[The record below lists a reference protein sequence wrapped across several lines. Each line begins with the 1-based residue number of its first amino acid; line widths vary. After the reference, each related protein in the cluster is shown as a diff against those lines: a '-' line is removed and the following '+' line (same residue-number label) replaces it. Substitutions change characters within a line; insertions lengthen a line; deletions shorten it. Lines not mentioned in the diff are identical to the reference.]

1 MAEQTLNNNAAAVV
15 GEVQSVSGRVVATGA
30 DGVERQL
37 FAGDMVYADDL
48 IKTIGE
54 ASAVIAM
61 KDGSRLDLG
70 SNTEASLDESVYSDD
85 VDAARAAAL
94 ADVKEIQAAIAA
106 GADPT
111 EITEPPAAGDQP
123 APTSALGESA
133 QSALSVDRTGRVGLV
148 QAGYETTGLEQN
160 FEQLLVD
167 PIPLLVE
174 GDDGGAGGG
183 TTGPSGPSAILV
195 LAPITGDNIISAAE
209 AGTTVAITGTVGGD
223 VADGDIVTINV
234 NGTDYTGPV
243 SGGAFSISVPGSELL
258 ADADGI
264 VDASV
269 TTSTGDPAGE
279 ATAMDSQPFT
289 VDTTPPTAAITLDP
303 ITADN
308 LIDAAEAGGTVAIT
322 GTVGGDVADGDTVTL
337 TINGIDY
344 TGTVSGGTF
353 SIDVPGS
360 ALVNDPDTTVEAG
373 VTTSTGDVNGE
384 ATATASQPYTVDTN
398 LPTATI
404 NIDPITADNVLN
416 AAEAGGTVAVTG
428 TVGGDVADGDTV
440 TLTIDGTDF
449 TGAVSGGAF
458 SIDVPGSA
466 LASDSDLTV
475 DASVTTSTG
484 NANGEA
490 TATDAQTYAV
500 DTTPPVATIALDP
513 ITADNVLNAAEAGGT
528 VAITGVVGG
537 DVADGDTVT
546 LTIDGVDYTG
556 TVSGGAFSIDVPGSA
571 LANDPDLTVD
581 ASVTTSTGD
590 VNGEATATTTQTYT
604 VDTTP
609 PTATITLDP
618 VTADNILSAAEVGG
632 TVALTGTVGGDVV
645 DGDTVTLTVGGVDY
659 TGAVSGGTF
668 SIDVPGSALAG
679 DPDLTVD
686 ASVTT
691 STGDVNG
698 EATATDTQTYTVDT
712 GLPTA
717 SINLDPITPDNILNA
732 AEAGGTV
739 AVTGT
744 VGGDVADGDIVT
756 LTIGGADYTGPVSG
770 GTFSIDVPGSALAA
784 DADSTVDASVTTSTG
799 NVNGEATAT
808 DTQTYSVD
816 TTAPTASI
824 ALDPITAD
832 NVLSAAEVGGTVPVT
847 GTAGGDVAD
856 GDTVTLTIDG
866 VDYTGTVSGGAF
878 SIDVPGSALASDPDL
893 TVDASV
899 TTSTGDVNGEATAT
913 TTQTYTVD
921 TTPPTA
927 SIALDPVAADDVLN
941 AAEAGATVAITG
953 TVGGDVTDGD
963 IVTITVNGIDYMGA
977 VAGGVFSIDVPGSA
991 LAADPDTTVD
1001 ASVTTSTGDAN
1012 GEATATTSRPYSVDT
1027 AAPSAP
1033 TVVITEDA
1041 DNDGIID
1048 SSELSGDIDVEIG
1061 LPGDAVAGDT
1071 LTVSDGSNTTTIVL
1085 TAADIAAG
1093 AVATT
1098 FPSPGD
1104 GNTISVTATLTD
1116 AAGNTSGPASDAATL
1131 DLTPIGVPPVAVD
1144 DPAAAPYSVALGK
1157 LGTSWTAIDSTGQ
1170 QTTIVARDADGSP
1183 GTLFQQGNNLGVAG
1197 TPRTVLETVPQQI
1210 EFDRTTGQS
1219 ESITLEFAGN
1229 MNQARFGVERLF
1241 ANEDGGEQGRWVALY
1256 DGHEVARGTFVLS
1269 TGNIGTFNINT
1280 GALVFNEVR
1289 FESIDTVNRTGDGSD
1304 YFLAGFSGSGPASA
1318 NTEYT
1323 LSADQTLTITA
1334 ASPNDLLD
1342 NDSDPDGDPL
1352 TLIEV
1357 NGNAVTDGQTVT
1369 LSSGALL
1376 TISDDGSFVYD
1387 PNGQFDSLG
1396 AGEVAT
1402 DSFTYTISDG
1412 NGGTDTATAVVTNIG
1427 VDAAATAA
1435 TSLLVSAALPTVDG
1449 GVGDNVLTGS
1459 SGADEFYW
1467 NDGYQGTAGSPAVDQ
1482 VTNFS
1487 LAEGDVLN
1495 LQDLLSGEAGGDL
1508 TDYLHF
1514 EQSGSDGVVHVS
1526 SNGGFSAGYSAGS
1539 EDQTIV
1545 LQNVDLSV
1553 LGSNDQQIIDSLL
1566 TSNNLQTD

>member
-15 GEVQSVSGRVVATGA
+15 GEVQSVAGRVVATGA

-94 ADVKEIQAAIAA
+94 ADIEEIQAAIAA

-148 QAGYETTGLEQN
+148 QAGYETAGVEQS
-160 FEQLLVD
+160 FQPLLVD
-167 PIPLLVE
+167 PVPLLAD
-174 GDDGGAGGG
+174 GDGGPASGG
-183 TTGPSGPSAILV
+183 TPGPSGPSAILI

-243 SGGAFSISVPGSELL
+243 SGGAFSIAVPGGELL
-258 ADADGI
+258 ADADRI

-279 ATAMDSQPFT
+279 ATATDSQPFT
-289 VDTTPPTAAITLDP
+289 VDTTPPTASITLDQ

-308 LIDAAEAGGTVAIT
+308 VIDAAEAGGTVAIT

-337 TINGIDY
+337 VINGIDY

-360 ALVNDPDTTVEAG
+360 ALVNDPDTTVEAS

-404 NIDPITADNVLN
+404 DLDPITADNVLN

-440 TLTIDGTDF
+440 TLTIDGTDY
-449 TGAVSGGAF
+449 TGAVSGGVF
-458 SIDVPGSA
+458 NIDVPGSA
-466 LASDSDLTV
+466 LASDPDLTV

-500 DTTPPVATIALDP
+500 DTTPPVASIALDP

-528 VAITGVVGG
+528 VAVTGVVGG

-556 TVSGGAFSIDVPGSA
+556 TVSSGVFSIDVPGSA
-571 LANDPDLTVD
+571 LASDPDLAVD

-590 VNGEATATTTQTYT
+590 VNGEATATTTQTYM

-609 PTATITLDP
+609 PTAAITLDP
-618 VTADNILSAAEVGG
+618 VTADNVLSAAEVGG
-632 TVALTGTVGGDVV
+632 TVALTGTVGGDIV
-645 DGDTVTLTVGGVDY
+645 DGDVVTLTIDGADY
-659 TGAVSGGTF
+659 TGTVSGGTF
-668 SIDVPGSALAG
+668 SIDVPGS
-679 DPDLTVD
+679 V
-686 ASVTT
+686 
-691 STGDVNG
+691 
-698 EATATDTQTYTVDT
+698 
-712 GLPTA
+712 
-717 SINLDPITPDNILNA
+717 
-732 AEAGGTV
+732 
-739 AVTGT
+739 
-744 VGGDVADGDIVT
+744 
-756 LTIGGADYTGPVSG
+756 
-770 GTFSIDVPGSALAA
+770 
-784 DADSTVDASVTTSTG
+784 
-799 NVNGEATAT
+799 
-808 DTQTYSVD
+808 
-816 TTAPTASI
+816 
-824 ALDPITAD
+824 
-832 NVLSAAEVGGTVPVT
+832 
-847 GTAGGDVAD
+847 
-856 GDTVTLTIDG
+856 
-866 VDYTGTVSGGAF
+866 
-878 SIDVPGSALASDPDL
+878 LASDPDL

-921 TTPPTA
+921 TAPPTA
-927 SIALDPVAADDVLN
+927 SIALDPIAADDVLN
-941 AAEAGATVAITG
+941 AAEAGAMVAITG

-963 IVTITVNGIDYMGA
+963 IVTITVNGVDYTGA
-977 VAGGVFSIDVPGSA
+977 VAGGMFSIDVPGSA
-991 LAADPDTTVD
+991 LAADLDTTVD
-1001 ASVTTSTGDAN
+1001 ASVTTSTGDVN

-1048 SSELSGDIDVEIG
+1048 SSELSGEIDVEIG
-1061 LPGDAVAGDT
+1061 LPGDAVTGNT
-1071 LTVSDGSNTTTIVL
+1071 LTVSDGSNTTTIML
-1085 TAADIAAG
+1085 TGADIAAG
-1093 AVATT
+1093 AVTTT
-1098 FPSPGD
+1098 FPSPGA
-1104 GNTISVTATLTD
+1104 GNAITVTATLTD
-1116 AAGNTSGPASDAATL
+1116 AAGNTSGPASDAATV
-1131 DLTPIGVPPVAVD
+1131 DLAPIGVPPVAVD

-1157 LGTSWTAIDSTGQ
+1157 LGTSWSAIDSTGQ
-1170 QTTIVARDADGSP
+1170 QTAIIARDADGSS

-1197 TPRTVLETVPQQI
+1197 TPRTDLESVPQQI

-1219 ESITLEFAGN
+1219 ESITLAFAGN
-1229 MNQARFGVERLF
+1229 MNQAQFGVERLF

-1256 DGHEVARGTFVLS
+1256 DGREVASGTFVLT
-1269 TGNIGTFNINT
+1269 TGYIGTFSINT
-1280 GALVFNEVR
+1280 GSLVFNEVR
-1289 FESIDTVNRTGDGSD
+1289 FESLDTVNGTGDGSD

-1318 NTEYT
+1318 NTQYT
-1323 LSADQTLTITA
+1323 VSADQTLAITA

-1342 NDSDPDGDPL
+1342 NDSDPDGDAL

-1357 NGNAVTDGQTVT
+1357 DGNAVADGQTVA
-1369 LSSGALL
+1369 LASGALL

-1387 PNGQFDSLG
+1387 PNGQFDGLA

-1427 VDAAATAA
+1427 VDAAAA
-1435 TSLLVSAALPTVDG
+1435 TSSLLVSAALPTVDG
-1449 GVGDNVLTGS
+1449 GLGDNVLTGS
-1459 SGADEFYW
+1459 GGADEFYW
-1467 NDGYQGTAGSPAVDQ
+1467 NDGYQGTAGNPAVDQ

-1514 EQSGSDGVVHVS
+1514 EKSGADSVVHVS
-1526 SNGGFSAGYSAGS
+1526 TIGGFNAGYSAGS

-1545 LQNVDLSV
+1545 LQNVDLSA
-1553 LGSNDQQIIDSLL
+1553 LGANDQQIIDSLL
-1566 TSNNLQTD
+1566 ASSNLLAD